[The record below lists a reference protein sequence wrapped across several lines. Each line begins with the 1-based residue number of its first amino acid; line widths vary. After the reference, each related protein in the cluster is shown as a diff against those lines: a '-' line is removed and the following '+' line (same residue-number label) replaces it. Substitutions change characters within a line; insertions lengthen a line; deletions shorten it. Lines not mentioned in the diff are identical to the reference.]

1 MKMNLLL
8 IIFFTIVSLNV
19 CGFITSEYIKD
30 FSSVREFD
38 LELKNS
44 DLKTGMMLIYS
55 TYCGHCHN
63 FLKTYESLAKMY
75 NKKLLFYAMNVY
87 SDYHKIM
94 PRTNGVPY
102 ILFFSDGYF
111 YPFKGKRSFEYISSI
126 LEKNYLPRC
135 KHITYKNI
143 ENVYYNI
150 FMKNET
156 YKNLIISFFDEN
168 SENEIKNFRKE
179 NDLLFEE
186 FIGLCYVCN
195 DFKEIKDKNTRVFK
209 YIENNMIVG
218 YLRNNIS
225 KIFLWDNN
233 DYKNNYEKFIKE
245 ELKLEYI
252 NLDDKNKKYLIN
264 FLRNKTNLIFSY
276 RENEEKTIYQNYIN
290 GISNRIKF
298 NMNLVLYN
306 FPNFIDN
313 ILSFINESGLYEIN
327 GELNFIEKF
336 NNFYELENKIF
347 KNFNKTDLNNTNKNN
362 ELLIQEVKKENK
374 TEEEDEEDSFNFFDF
389 DLFFE
394 VLEKIC
400 VVLFTVVLTMAIFF
414 LNYNIYY
421 KKIDQQFYNNHSINK

>member
-1 MKMNLLL
+1 M
-8 IIFFTIVSLNV
+8 TV
-19 CGFITSEYIKD
+19 
-30 FSSVREFD
+30 
-38 LELKNS
+38 
-44 DLKTGMMLIYS
+44 
-55 TYCGHCHN
+55 
-63 FLKTYESLAKMY
+63 YER
-75 NKKLLFYAMNVY
+75 
-87 SDYHKIM
+87 H
-94 PRTNGVPY
+94 
-102 ILFFSDGYF
+102 
-111 YPFKGKRSFEYISSI
+111 
-126 LEKNYLPRC
+126 

-195 DFKEIKDKNTRVFK
+195 DFKEIKDKNTRLFK
-209 YIENNMIVG
+209 FIENNMIVG

-233 DYKNNYEKFIKE
+233 DYKNNYEKFIKD

-336 NNFYELENKIF
+336 NNFYELENKLF
-347 KNFNKTDLNNTNKNN
+347 KNFNKTDLNNKNN
-362 ELLIQEVKKENK
+362 ELLIPEVKKENK

-421 KKIDQQFYNNHSINK
+421 KKIDQRFYNNHSINE